1 MKNTPSIISNSMHFR
16 NLLLVAIIVFSSC
29 NSNEKNKTIETGII
43 ETTQNKDLITITENQ
58 FLSGS
63 MKVGKIT
70 RQSFNTIVKANGMF
84 AVPPENQSD
93 VSTYFEGYVKNISL
107 LPGDPVRKGQTLF
120 TIENPA
126 YVTIQQEFLEAKGRL
141 NYLKSDYERQ
151 KELIDDNI
159 TSQKKLLKAESEY
172 AITLARFQ
180 SLKKR
185 LSLMN
190 IDPNLLTGENI
201 QSIISVTSPLTG
213 YATSINATKGAFL
226 NPSDVAV
233 TVTNTDELHI
243 ELKIFEK
250 DYSMV
255 KEGHL
260 INIKL
265 QNHPKIYSG
274 KVHLINKAISNQD
287 RTIVIHGDLLNENE
301 TKLFAPGMYI
311 EGEIVT
317 SSQEHLAL
325 PIDAVAKIDNNFF
338 VLEKENETNFRK
350 VMVKIGATNSD
361 FIEILNANDFKEG
374 TEFLTKGVFNLITE

>member
-1 MKNTPSIISNSMHFR
+1 M
-16 NLLLVAIIVFSSC
+16 
-29 NSNEKNKTIETGII
+29 
-43 ETTQNKDLITITENQ
+43 
-58 FLSGS
+58 
-63 MKVGKIT
+63 
-70 RQSFNTIVKANGMF
+70 
-84 AVPPENQSD
+84 PP
-93 VSTYFEGYVKNISL
+93 
-107 LPGDPVRKGQTLF
+107 
-120 TIENPA
+120 
-126 YVTIQQEFLEAKGRL
+126 
-141 NYLKSDYERQ
+141 
-151 KELIDDNI
+151 
-159 TSQKKLLKAESEY
+159 
-172 AITLARFQ
+172 
-180 SLKKR
+180 
-185 LSLMN
+185 
-190 IDPNLLTGENI
+190 
-201 QSIISVTSPLTG
+201 PLTQQ
-213 YATSINATKGAFL
+213 KGAFL

-265 QNHPKIYSG
+265 QNNPKIYSG

-287 RTIVIHGDLLNENE
+287 RTIAIHGDLLNENE

-325 PIDAVAKIDNNFF
+325 PIDAVAQIDNNFF